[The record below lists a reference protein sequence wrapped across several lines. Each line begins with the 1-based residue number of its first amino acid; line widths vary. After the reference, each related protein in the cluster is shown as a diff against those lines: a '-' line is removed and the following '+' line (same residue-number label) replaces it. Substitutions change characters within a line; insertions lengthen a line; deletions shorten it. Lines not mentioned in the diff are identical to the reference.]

1 MSFHAE
7 IVYTEKNCRQ
17 NTVEHLYNE
26 YDRRFRDHIYT
37 V

>member
-7 IVYTEKNCRQ
+7 IVYAKKNCRQ

-26 YDRRFRDHIYT
+26 YDRSAILFK
-37 V
+37 